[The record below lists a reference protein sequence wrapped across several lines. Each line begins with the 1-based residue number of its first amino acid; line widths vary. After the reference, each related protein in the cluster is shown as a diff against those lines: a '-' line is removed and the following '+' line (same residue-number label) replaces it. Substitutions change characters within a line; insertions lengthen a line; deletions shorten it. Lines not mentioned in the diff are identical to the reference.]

1 MPKLIKEGREEIKR
15 ALLLM
20 KYDTKKTLT
29 ENQTTVKQINE
40 DDAGFALATGVGG
53 ATVGAGAAALGAGT
67 LAGGSVGTTAMAVG
81 TALGAT
87 AGGGAALI
95 IGSAALSAGIALAV
109 LPLIYWGI
117 RKDTGPAKQVQLF
130 FQMCSTTPNIDK
142 LPRKFSDSEIRDIA
156 DNIYDAINHSTWGFM
171 AGTDEEKLFAAFK
184 GVAMGTASD
193 VCALYK
199 RYTMS
204 RGELYEDL
212 DSDIDS
218 PDEWEQIYRP
228 IRNCWEDSLEA
239 LRKLNTCKEGEI
251 TDPKD
256 TAKCIPLEKAK
267 IDNGKIIPNP
277 IDCSK
282 SLKRG
287 CKSSDVG
294 KIQKC
299 LNDFHGKNLAV
310 DNAFGSRTESA
321 LGDVIK
327 AKEINISDIDSQL
340 CKSKGIEIP
349 GIKFSDDKKEDF

>member
-40 DDAGFALATGVGG
+40 DDASFALATGTGAAAIGGTVAGFAGTAPALAMTVGG
-53 ATVGAGAAALGAGT
+53 ALPGIAASTTAAAVA
-67 LAGGSVGTTAMAVG
+67 
-81 TALGAT
+81 
-87 AGGGAALI
+87 
-95 IGSAALSAGIALAV
+95 GSAALSAGIALAV